1 MSKVEELKAE
11 YEAAIEVAELEDRL
25 VALKAGGD
33 PKELREVKDRL
44 RELRCVYRLARE
56 GFHIVDGE
64 LVEVVDATASPAT
77 IETSAAVTESEV

>member
-11 YEAAIEVAELEDRL
+11 YEAAVEVADLEDRL

-33 PKELREVKDRL
+33 PAELREVKHRL

-64 LVEVVDATASPAT
+64 LVEVVDGSASPGV
-77 IETSAAVTESEV
+77 IETSATVSEV